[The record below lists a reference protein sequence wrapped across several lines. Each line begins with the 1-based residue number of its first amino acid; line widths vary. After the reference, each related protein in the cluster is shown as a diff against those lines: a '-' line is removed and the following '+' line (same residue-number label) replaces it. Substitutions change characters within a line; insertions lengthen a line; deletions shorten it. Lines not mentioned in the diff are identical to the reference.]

1 MKKIAIIEDDHS
13 ILEMYT
19 LKFEVEDF
27 EVVTALD
34 GEAGLELIEETKPDL
49 ILLDLMM
56 PKMDGAHMLKELRNK
71 PWGKNIPVIILTNI
85 SGDEAP
91 EILSEL
97 NVIDYI
103 IKANSTPQAVLDK
116 VKSVLG
122 KKVD

>member
-34 GEAGLELIEETKPDL
+34 GEAGLKLIEETKPDL

-56 PKMDGAHMLKELRNK
+56 PKMDGAHMLKELRDK

-85 SGDEAP
+85 SGNEAP

-116 VKSVLG
+116 VKSVLS
-122 KKVD
+122 KK

>member
-49 ILLDLMM
+49 ILLNLMM

>member
-27 EVVTALD
+27 EVVTALN
-34 GEAGLELIEETKPDL
+34 GELGLELIEAAKPDL

-122 KKVD
+122 KKRQ

>member
-27 EVVTALD
+27 EVVTALN
-34 GEAGLELIEETKPDL
+34 GELGLELIEAAKPDL

-122 KKVD
+122 RKRQ

>member
-27 EVVTALD
+27 VVVTALD

-116 VKSVLG
+116 VKSVLI
-122 KKVD
+122 KK

>member
-122 KKVD
+122 RKRQ

>member
-103 IKANSTPQAVLDK
+103 IKAKSTPQAVLNK